1 MNDKKTVLR
10 KCVACNEMKDKREL
24 FRVVRDKD
32 GQVFLD
38 STGKANGRGAYVCRQ
53 DSCIEKDFK
62 KKGFL
67 KAFKVV
73 PPEDLRLLLLKEI
86 NR

>member
-53 DSCIEKDFK
+53 NSCIETAFK